1 MAVAYG
7 RYIFYVTAVSLL
19 KPLCGGFRIETA
31 TWIQKWF
38 KKNPLG
44 LLEIEISIYKRFFE
58 AGAMGVVIA
67 GDPKPGSEIHGPM

>member
-1 MAVAYG
+1 
-7 RYIFYVTAVSLL
+7 
-19 KPLCGGFRIETA
+19 
-31 TWIQKWF
+31 
-38 KKNPLG
+38 LG